1 VSWTQRLAVVLALN
15 PALVSV
21 QVTVGETAHSLA
33 VFAAGSDYLLD
44 AAGVSVR
51 GLCLVTPGP
60 IGDPGCTP
68 PDPAFGQRRRR
79 DVGGAE

>member
-1 VSWTQRLAVVLALN
+1 VSRPAVVLALN
-15 PALVSV
+15 PAQVAV

-51 GLCLVTPGP
+51 GPVPC
-60 IGDPGCTP
+60 DAW
-68 PDPAFGQRRRR
+68 PDRRSWLYTTRSGLWPEEATGG
-79 DVGGAE
+79 VGGAE